1 MCGIN
6 GIIKSQI
13 DKNDINKVYEMNKIL
28 SHRGPDFS
36 DIWSNEN
43 IVLGHTRLSIIDLNP
58 RSNQP
63 FAKDNL
69 VIVFNGEIYNY
80 LELKKELSDVNFSTN
95 SDTEVILELWKKYK
109 ENSFDMLRGMFAFA
123 IYDTITN
130 ETIIARDHFGIKPL
144 YYVETADF
152 FAFSSEIK
160 ALYKIPGIKASV
172 DSEMLHEYIT
182 FQFTLTNDTL
192 YEGIKK
198 VEPAHYIYI
207 QNAKIHE
214 YKKIRYTKGIISF
227 LKNTY
232 SKYEKTKDEEEMEF
246 WKKISVGLV

>member
-43 IVLGHTRLSIIDLNP
+43 IVLGHTRLSIIDLNL

-80 LELKKELSDVNFSTN
+80 LELKKELADVNFSTN

-109 ENSFDMLRGMFAFA
+109 EKCFNMLRGMFAFA
-123 IYDTITN
+123 IYDKNTR
-130 ETIIARDHFGIKPL
+130 ETVIARDHFGIKPL
-144 YYVETADF
+144 HYYIDEEKLI
-152 FAFSSEIK
+152 FSSEIK
-160 ALYKIPGIKASV
+160 SIKETLNIKLSISNEAILSSVYYCWVPEENCIFDEIKKLLPGQ
-172 DSEMLHEYIT
+172 YIT
-182 FQFTLTNDTL
+182 VKDN
-192 YEGIKK
+192 IS
-198 VEPAHYIYI
+198 
-207 QNAKIHE
+207 KINN
-214 YKKIRYTKGIISF
+214 Y
-227 LKNTY
+227 
-232 SKYEKTKDEEEMEF
+232 
-246 WKKISVGLV
+246 